1 MVKDYFVNEYEIVP
15 EVIFSEIESTGDRS
29 PLQQKNDLPSTEE
42 VFTELISQRLAQG
55 FQVILLTPQQE
66 EAIMTTTTSST
77 LPTSPVTPTSVAS
90 SRSFASRLRLT
101 NRNSATPNKRL
112 SVVVPQNVLSPA
124 AEYWLSIGR
133 IFHRVTLSSDKNT
146 IKVSR
151 YSPRHPYEI
160 KKSHYRYRFEAPDND
175 NYEVS
180 WVDFKTEKLENFNW
194 NHMDFYVCTRGD
206 NDTFL
211 LTGKH
216 FSNFSISRK
225 IKTPNFLFTFFKLS
239 I

>member
-124 AEYWLSIGR
+124 AEYWLSIG
-133 IFHRVTLSSDKNT
+133 KN
-146 IKVSR
+146 
-151 YSPRHPYEI
+151 YAL
-160 KKSHYRYRFEAPDND
+160 KKYD
-175 NYEVS
+175 
-180 WVDFKTEKLENFNW
+180 
-194 NHMDFYVCTRGD
+194 
-206 NDTFL
+206 
-211 LTGKH
+211 
-216 FSNFSISRK
+216 
-225 IKTPNFLFTFFKLS
+225 
-239 I
+239 